1 MQVYPNRL
9 QQQLNQGL
17 PRFALIFGDEP
28 QQKLDAIASIREL
41 ATQAGFDERHS
52 LVADKQFEWSS
63 LIEATQT
70 LSLFSSRQLIELEL
84 PTAKPGTE
92 GSKVLVDIASQD
104 NPDVMLVIHGPKA
117 DKGVTNGKWFKQ
129 LDKLGINVPCYPL
142 EGDRLTGWIREQMQ
156 QLQLQPD
163 QQVVN
168 FFADYFEG
176 NLLAAKQELQK
187 LPLLFPD
194 GKVEVSKIDKVL
206 VEQSRYN
213 VFQLADALLAGDA
226 QKSVKLLNR
235 LEAEGLEPTIILWAL
250 VREWQNLSSLQH
262 AMAHKQPLDK
272 LWNQLRIWQN
282 RRGLYQSALRRIN
295 QHQLEQIRQK
305 LTELDSAVK
314 QSLLYRPYVELCHAC
329 LLFIPMQL
337 DNMPL
342 NYSFD

>member
-1 MQVYPNRL
+1 MQIYPNRL
-9 QQQLNQGL
+9 SQQLAQGL

-28 QQKLDAIASIREL
+28 QQKLDAIDSIRRL
-41 ATQAGFDERHS
+41 ATQQGFDERHS

-70 LSLFSSRQLIELEL
+70 LSLFASRQLIELEL

-92 GSKVLVDIASQD
+92 GSKVLVNIASQD
-104 NPDVMLVIHGPKA
+104 NPDILIVIHGPKA
-117 DKGVTNGKWFKQ
+117 DKGVTNSKWFKQ
-129 LDKLGINVPCYPL
+129 LDKQGIYVPCYPL
-142 EGDRLTGWIREQMQ
+142 EGDRLAAWIREQMQ

-163 QQVVN
+163 NQVVN

-194 GKVEVSKIDKVL
+194 GKVALDRIDKVL
-206 VEQSRYN
+206 VDQSRYN
-213 VFQLADALLAGDA
+213 VFQLADTLLAGDA
-226 QKSVKLLNR
+226 QKSVRLLNR

-250 VREWQNLSSLQH
+250 VREWQNLHSLH
-262 AMAHKQPLDK
+262 TAMARKQPLDK

-282 RRGLYQSALRRIN
+282 RRGLYQNALRRID
-295 QHQLEQIRQK
+295 HAQLEQIRQK

-314 QSLLYRPYVELCHAC
+314 QSQLPRPYVELCHAC

-337 DNMPL
+337 NNIPL
-342 NYSFD
+342 DYSTA